1 MGRGTRWEGTYDTG
15 SSTAYC
21 PTADSGPSC
30 SCSKANE
37 EPTQYSKEYK
47 KLLQTYAEAQM
58 SAFETAQ
65 GWFYWTWR
73 TEAAYQWSYRTAW
86 KNGYMPAK
94 AYSPSFKCGDNIP
107 DFGGMGLPEYY

>member
-1 MGRGTRWEGTYDTG
+1 
-15 SSTAYC
+15 
-21 PTADSGPSC
+21 
-30 SCSKANE
+30 
-37 EPTQYSKEYK
+37 
-47 KLLQTYAEAQM
+47 M

-94 AYSPSFKCGDNIP
+94 AYSPSFKCGDDIP
-107 DFGGMGLPEYY
+107 DFGGMGLPENY